1 MKRRFRFQAGD
12 SVRIRSKEAIGQLL
26 DDLSKTDGCLFME
39 GMWRYCGGN
48 ARIIK
53 PVRFAYDEHL
63 EEMCRTRASLYVLE
77 NAVCD
82 GLSGE
87 PEFRCDRTCYYLWH
101 EDWLE
106 KPAE

>member
-12 SVRIRSKEAIGQLL
+12 PVRVRSKEAIARSL
-26 DDLSKTDGCLFME
+26 DDLSGKDGCLFMQ
-39 GMWRYCGGN
+39 GMWRYCGTS

-63 EEMCRTRASLYVLE
+63 GEMCRTRVPLYVLE
-77 NAVCD
+77 KTVCD
-82 GLSGE
+82 GPSGE
-87 PEFRCDRTCYYLWH
+87 LQFRCDRTCYFLWH

-106 KPAE
+106 RPSE